1 MEDEA
6 MEKLAEETVVGW
18 DPDVWDDDGW
28 ESDRHSL
35 ATTAPFTHDDTA
47 TDCTHKVCSYPL
59 TTSSL
64 LKYQVNVPEG
74 MLSMELMFDGE
85 SWFGLASS
93 KTGGTVSSE
102 AIMQVICILILCHV

>member
-1 MEDEA
+1 

-64 LKYQVNVPEG
+64 LKYQVNVSEG
-74 MLSMELMFDGE
+74 TLSMERIHDGE
-85 SWFGLASS
+85 FFLGLEFNE
-93 KTGGTVSSE
+93 TGGMVSSE
-102 AIMQVICILILCHV
+102 AVV